1 MKELQAGIRF
11 VQAKC
16 IPLNRRPASTK
27 KRSKPAASDR
37 AKSKGKVEQRKP
49 ALSPIR
55 SPLKVLRQRTIEGWK
70 RLESQA
76 VRINQLSAE
85 LEEAMLEFKAIA
97 CDVNRDW
104 RAFQA
109 TQEPTS
115 AIAPRGQRGAIA
127 DICEYQVVNVP
138 NVYQKPSGSFILNS
152 RSIDLF
158 QAEREAAVLAQTL
171 RHRSKRKRGKGER
184 R

>member
-16 IPLNRRPASTK
+16 IPLNRRPASNK
-27 KRSKPAASDR
+27 KRPKPAECDR
-37 AKSKGKVEQRKP
+37 AKSKGKVEQQKP

-55 SPLKVLRQRTIEGWK
+55 SPLKVLRERTIEGWK

-85 LEEAMLEFKAIA
+85 LEEAMFEFKAIA

-115 AIAPRGQRGAIA
+115 AIA

-158 QAEREAAVLAQTL
+158 QAEREAQALAQTL
-171 RHRSKRKRGKGER
+171 RHRTKRKRNKGER

>member
-16 IPLNRRPASTK
+16 IPLNRRPASNK
-27 KRSKPAASDR
+27 KRPKPAASAR
-37 AKSKGKVEQRKP
+37 AKSKGKVEQQKP

-55 SPLKVLRQRTIEGWK
+55 SPLKVLRQRTSEGWK

-85 LEEAMLEFKAIA
+85 LEEAMFEFKAIA

-115 AIAPRGQRGAIA
+115 AIA

-138 NVYQKPSGSFILNS
+138 NVYQKPSGLFILNS

-171 RHRSKRKRGKGER
+171 RHRSKRKRDKGER

>member
-16 IPLNRRPASTK
+16 IPLNRRSAPNK
-27 KRSKPAASDR
+27 KRSKPAVSDH
-37 AKSKGKVEQRKP
+37 AKSKGKVEHQKP
-49 ALSPIR
+49 VLSPIP

-85 LEEAMLEFKAIA
+85 LEAAMLEFKAIA

-104 RAFQA
+104 RTFQA
-109 TQEPTS
+109 THEPTS
-115 AIAPRGQRGAIA
+115 AIA

-152 RSIDLF
+152 RRIDLF
-158 QAEREAAVLAQTL
+158 QAEREAQALAQTL
-171 RHRSKRKRGKGER
+171 RQRTKRKRLKG
-184 R
+184 